1 MSLHITIHFSR
12 PRCFADFLVQ
22 FSSFIIGYKSVNFE
36 NISITENKILDW
48 EKCVKC
54 EDFYS
59 RKIYINCKNQSTL
72 RILIE
77 GCFQNETPQI
87 NEGRL
92 YTYFLQSW
100 SQKPKR
106 HVGTCSQPT
115 FYKCMYPIA
124 SYRLLYLLVRV
135 SPENVWPYFWVVAT
149 SLPLINIYHKNS
161 LLGGALNKGAVF
173 LWGIRYPITYWDTF
187 IPESTLT
194 RFGSR
199 RETQVSGLV
208 QIRIP
213 LKANKSFSCFELL
226 FAI

>member
-1 MSLHITIHFSR
+1 VSLHITIHFSR

-115 FYKCMYPIA
+115 LQMHVPHCKLQA
-124 SYRLLYLLVRV
+124 
-135 SPENVWPYFWVVAT
+135 A
-149 SLPLINIYHKNS
+149 
-161 LLGGALNKGAVF
+161 
-173 LWGIRYPITYWDTF
+173 
-187 IPESTLT
+187 
-194 RFGSR
+194 
-199 RETQVSGLV
+199 
-208 QIRIP
+208 
-213 LKANKSFSCFELL
+213 L
-226 FAI
+226 FACESVPRKCLALLLSGCYVPTSN

>member
-1 MSLHITIHFSR
+1 VSLHITIHFSR

-173 LWGIRYPITYWDTF
+173 LEEYG
-187 IPESTLT
+187 
-194 RFGSR
+194 
-199 RETQVSGLV
+199 TQ
-208 QIRIP
+208 
-213 LKANKSFSCFELL
+213 
-226 FAI
+226 